1 MGEFDFVFSLFGL
14 LLGFSLVEVLSGLVR
29 TLKLRHPP
37 GPHSKVAVRIGW
49 LTPLLGLFV
58 LVDLTSFWN
67 IAWRSRDAIP
77 ANFGTM
83 LIGVA
88 VTGLYYFSASM
99 VFPDK
104 PEDWPDFDEWAA
116 RHKRQVISGIL
127 ICNLI
132 VTALILLPR
141 PQFWTFPILTQNGGL
156 LAIMALAA
164 FARPRWL
171 TGTTLVGM
179 LVFYAWLAWHSL
191 RDARHASSRPGAL
204 ACPLHRWEKHDAID
218 SWTDWLAGCFG
229 GDACGSAN
237 SACQPYFGSDRR
249 SRGTGARRF
258 DFAGR
263 SQSGGTGIRMER
275 RS

>member
-37 GPHSKVAVRIGW
+37 GPHSGPAVRIGW

-132 VTALILLPR
+132 VTALILVPR
-141 PQFWTFPILTQNGGL
+141 PQFWTFPILTQNGSL
-156 LAIMALAA
+156 LAIMAVAA

-171 TGTTLVGM
+171 TGTTLAGM
-179 LVFYAWLAWHSL
+179 LGFYAWLAWHSL
-191 RDARHASSRPGAL
+191 GA
-204 ACPLHRWEKHDAID
+204 
-218 SWTDWLAGCFG
+218 
-229 GDACGSAN
+229 
-237 SACQPYFGSDRR
+237 
-249 SRGTGARRF
+249 
-258 DFAGR
+258 
-263 SQSGGTGIRMER
+263 
-275 RS
+275 